1 MAEKKHIQHRH
12 RERQQKFDKQLRGPS
27 QHRHAQLSSLDD
39 IPLHKMG
46 SCRQIVMIVCII
58 LIEKYALPTFFGN
71 SYGSTELSSIPD
83 LLFAMLNNPGYLIV
97 LTRLPV
103 ASGETTDLSKVST
116 AITNEHAKSIVKT
129 IILVGFVV
137 CFFRQHQIKKYHRT
151 FPGIAEYVIGISTI
165 IWAAI
170 ELIFRESGPKA
181 KRMLT
186 SINCTSYTMC
196 HSDVLDASCN
206 VPNLFL
212 ASQGKPICYD
222 IRDAGASGS
231 RTI

>member
-116 AITNEHAKSIVKT
+116 AITNEHAKCSYRENNNSCRLRRLFFPSTSDQKISPH
-129 IILVGFVV
+129 IPRHSRV
-137 CFFRQHQIKKYHRT
+137 CNR
-151 FPGIAEYVIGISTI
+151 
-165 IWAAI
+165 
-170 ELIFRESGPKA
+170 
-181 KRMLT
+181 
-186 SINCTSYTMC
+186 N
-196 HSDVLDASCN
+196 
-206 VPNLFL
+206 
-212 ASQGKPICYD
+212 
-222 IRDAGASGS
+222 
-231 RTI
+231 